1 LRKSRHGSSY
11 SVSTRS
17 ENAVASTASADNEQ
31 SGQGWKPLTRT
42 HILHTGAL
50 ILSLLIAS
58 YDGTSQSLVPGTP
71 VLPWTFRPF
80 SRIGFDSHAGLG
92 GIGFDVAT
100 PLSRRFNIRA
110 GSDFFG
116 YSTSFQDQGANVA
129 VNLRMRSGHASLD
142 WFPFGGRLRLSPLV
156 VFANNNRA
164 KATALIPAGSTITL
178 NGQDYISSFTDPLHG
193 GGSVDFR
200 KASPGFTLGMG
211 NVIPRTRNHLSI
223 PVEGGFYYVGQPGLK
238 VSFTGSACDPTQP
251 PAIGC
256 ESVDD
261 DPEFQRD
268 LAAFIA
274 RNNHN
279 LSYASFFPIFS
290 VGIGYAF

>member
-1 LRKSRHGSSY
+1 LILVTLVSGKDGSSQ
-11 SVSTRS
+11 SSLMSRVMEDFPAFAALSGS
-17 ENAVASTASADNEQ
+17 NA
-31 SGQGWKPLTRT
+31 
-42 HILHTGAL
+42 
-50 ILSLLIAS
+50 
-58 YDGTSQSLVPGTP
+58 
-71 VLPWTFRPF
+71 VLPWTIRPF

-92 GIGFDVAT
+92 GIGFDIAT

-116 YSTSFQDQGANVA
+116 YSTTFQDQGANVA
-129 VNLRMRSGHASLD
+129 ANLRMRSGHATVD
-142 WFPFGGRLRLSPLV
+142 WFPFGGRFRLSPLV
-156 VFANNNRA
+156 VFANNNQA
-164 KATALIPAGSTITL
+164 KATALVPPGSTITL

-211 NVIPRTRNHLSI
+211 NVIPRTGNHLSI
-223 PVEGGFYYVGQPGLK
+223 PIEAGFYYVGQPGLK
-238 VSFTGSACDPTQP
+238 VNFTGSACDPTQP

-256 ESVDD
+256 ESVDQ
-261 DPEFQRD
+261 DPGFQQN

-279 LSYASFFPIFS
+279 LSYASFFPVFS
-290 VGIGYAF
+290 VGFGYAFK